1 MIEILDIREATDEE
15 IHSTDR
21 YEEQLEQPE
30 WKKKMMDNFLRRPAC
45 KHTCFGAAAGDCGRC
60 AE

>member
-15 IHSTDR
+15 IHSTDQG
-21 YEEQLEQPE
+21 EEQPE
-30 WKKKMMDNFLRRPAC
+30 WKKKMMDNFLRRPRC

-60 AE
+60 SG

>member
-15 IHSTDR
+15 IHKTDKA
-21 YEEQLEQPE
+21 EEKPE
-30 WKKKMMDNFLRRPAC
+30 WKKRMMDNFLRRPAC